1 MGHVYVLGVSI
12 LPLFLLFFFD
22 REKEWDN
29 KISLP
34 RQFVL
39 MCLYQDRKV
48 SGHVYVLGVMY
59 VW

>member
-1 MGHVYVLGVSI
+1 MF
-12 LPLFLLFFFD
+12 FLFD

-39 MCLYQDRKV
+39 KCLYQDRKV